1 MQEFAVDYIDMDPLI
16 NPPTGRARPIPEEL
30 DNGSILI
37 SQRLGVKCLLLDR
50 LEEVGRNTLKDVC
63 ARKLRS
69 NQALYLPMGFQVY
82 KDEILH
88 QGRGFTARLRKGTL
102 FLSVGGHPNSYLL
115 DELKLPLR
123 KELSSN
129 TQILP
134 ITETTA
140 HRYLQGLVDIPQ
152 SFELLKEDVLF
163 DASKENKRSIEK
175 GTLIISRSGALVGL
189 MLEPYEL
196 PHTGSLT
203 DLEALFQLKTNYE
216 RFPLETLIQRS
227 AKAGGRP
234 IEIDKGTF
242 IFSSSGRVYFVWKDG
257 LTADEQT
264 LTVWSKQSQINHPC
278 MLEVSKTKSN
288 RIGGPGQVMTQ
299 DELNYLRDVFRQA
312 GTTNIVNQSLI
323 LDKNVFYKF
332 SIEMP
337 YAQTGKFR
345 GYLGKGVN
353 ILNTASRGTFSVEL
367 GGKDIELTDLDIAA
381 VREHLLQEGKMLI
394 KIGTLLRIRDEKYGD
409 WVYKVVTNLFY
420 PYDTLTRPYMEEF
433 IPESIRY
440 SHREPKMSTLIGPQ
454 EKPRDDDYG
463 ASGDPVGDLTL
474 IRQKSGDFS

>member
-1 MQEFAVDYIDMDPLI
+1 
-16 NPPTGRARPIPEEL
+16 
-30 DNGSILI
+30 
-37 SQRLGVKCLLLDR
+37 
-50 LEEVGRNTLKDVC
+50 
-63 ARKLRS
+63 
-69 NQALYLPMGFQVY
+69 
-82 KDEILH
+82 
-88 QGRGFTARLRKGTL
+88 
-102 FLSVGGHPNSYLL
+102 
-115 DELKLPLR
+115 
-123 KELSSN
+123 
-129 TQILP
+129 
-134 ITETTA
+134 
-140 HRYLQGLVDIPQ
+140 
-152 SFELLKEDVLF
+152 
-163 DASKENKRSIEK
+163 
-175 GTLIISRSGALVGL
+175 

-288 RIGGPGQVMTQ
+288 RIGGPGQVITQ

-454 EKPRDDDYG
+454 EKPRTTIT
-463 ASGDPVGDLTL
+463 APPAT
-474 IRQKSGDFS
+474 R